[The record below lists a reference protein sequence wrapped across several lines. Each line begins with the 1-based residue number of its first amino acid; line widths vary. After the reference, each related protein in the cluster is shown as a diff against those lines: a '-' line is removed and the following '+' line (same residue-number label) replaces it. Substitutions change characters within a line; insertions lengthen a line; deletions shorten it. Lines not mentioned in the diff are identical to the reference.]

1 MSRCIISFVF
11 QVYLCSSRNCVFWM
25 SCILTV
31 FRMSLLHCWST
42 TFNSPDCSILLFS
55 SSWPSCV
62 CLNELVNSPQPEAW
76 QCPVVQ
82 QIAMPLS
89 PLVLDFVS
97 WADHL
102 LVQAF
107 VQCSH
112 HFCCHCFNCW
122 FESCDLW
129 HCHLAILCKLAKP
142 TLFEELPFAV
152 SISRRHTLILQ
163 KLSFSMSSTLLTAKW
178 YSSASFFSTA
188 ARTAAG
194 FFLLLCF
201 QSLESDFLFSLP

>member
-1 MSRCIISFVF
+1 MYALQGIVCSGRSA
-11 QVYLCSSRNCVFWM
+11 YLPSSEWA
-25 SCILTV
+25 
-31 FRMSLLHCWST
+31 
-42 TFNSPDCSILLFS
+42 CSIAGAPGSIPQIAQYCSFQALDLL
-55 SSWPSCV
+55 V

-89 PLVLDFVS
+89 PLVLDFMS

-102 LVQAF
+102 LLQAF

-152 SISRRHTLILQ
+152 SISRGHTLILQ

-178 YSSASFFSTA
+178 HSSASFFSTA

-194 FFLLLCF
+194 FFLLRCF
-201 QSLESDFLFSLP
+201 QSLEWDLLFSLP